1 MVINIKGRPKNV
13 GLVHHDDILAL
24 SDRILPPI
32 LICLLFILSLSS
44 AKNGKHQDSSQVRFA
59 NMRRS
64 VSENEDG
71 FEQKHQ
77 RKKTFNFPNVK
88 KRYCS

>member
-1 MVINIKGRPKNV
+1 MVINIKGSPKNI
-13 GLVHHDDILAL
+13 GLVHHNVILAL
-24 SDRILPPI
+24 SDQILPPI
-32 LICLLFILSLSS
+32 LICLYFSISS

>member
-1 MVINIKGRPKNV
+1 M
-13 GLVHHDDILAL
+13 AL
-24 SDRILPPI
+24 SDQSNITPNSNM
-32 LICLLFILSLSS
+32 FILSLSS

>member
-1 MVINIKGRPKNV
+1 MKSKLKKTQPV
-13 GLVHHDDILAL
+13 L
-24 SDRILPPI
+24 DRILPR
-32 LICLLFILSLSS
+32 LIIFLLSSYS

-77 RKKTFNFPNVK
+77 RKKTFGFPSVK
-88 KRYCS
+88 KRYVNRFLITCHSSKR